1 MMVVELMAS
10 IPPRKI
16 QSICFHPKRCP
27 TTMPSDIMQKMMVQ
41 AAMTG
46 AAPILRIF
54 LKEKSSPREKRRN
67 ITPILAHISMFS
79 ASTTERV

>member
-27 TTMPSDIMQKMMVQ
+27 TTMPSDIMQKMMEQQ
-41 AAMTG
+41 ALYDQQQNGSGLPRTG
-46 AAPILRIF
+46 AGG
-54 LKEKSSPREKRRN
+54 EKLSRSEANKQN
-67 ITPILAHISMFS
+67 
-79 ASTTERV
+79 RVENP